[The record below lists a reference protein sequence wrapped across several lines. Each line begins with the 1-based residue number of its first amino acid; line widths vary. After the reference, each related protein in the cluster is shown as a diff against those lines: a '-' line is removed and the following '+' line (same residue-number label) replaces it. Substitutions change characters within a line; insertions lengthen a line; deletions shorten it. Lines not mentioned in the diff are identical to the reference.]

1 MDSKKTK
8 YLVWLLGFMIF
19 LSCLVGIGFWLLV
32 DSTGSISIP
41 LQGEITLV
49 RADDLGSPDSRP
61 EIDLQTPETTEIA
74 LFALG

>member
-1 MDSKKTK
+1 MDSQKTK
-8 YLVWLLGFMIF
+8 YLVWLPGFMLF

-41 LQGEITLV
+41 LQGEITLLH
-49 RADDLGSPDSRP
+49 ADDLGSPGPRP